1 MRTIGY
7 LFNNEN
13 EGKSSKK
20 DLYLFLL
27 DIDRFKKINDELG
40 HVVGDQIIL
49 KTAEILKQIAHLH
62 NCFISRYGGD
72 EFIMVCERN
81 KNEEITP
88 VFNDLQRLF
97 QQSYEGLPD
106 FSVSIG
112 YAKYD
117 ESLNYIP
124 KFIEKAD
131 HYMYLN
137 KNVKK

>member
-1 MRTIGY
+1 M
-7 LFNNEN
+7 N
-13 EGKSSKK
+13 
-20 DLYLFLL
+20 LL
-27 DIDRFKKINDELG
+27 SCPTFSV
-40 HVVGDQIIL
+40 H
-49 KTAEILKQIAHLH
+49 
-62 NCFISRYGGD
+62 F
-72 EFIMVCERN
+72 
-81 KNEEITP
+81 ITP

-131 HYMYLN
+131 RYMYLN

>member
-1 MRTIGY
+1 M
-7 LFNNEN
+7 N
-13 EGKSSKK
+13 
-20 DLYLFLL
+20 LL
-27 DIDRFKKINDELG
+27 SCPTFSVHFK
-40 HVVGDQIIL
+40 
-49 KTAEILKQIAHLH
+49 
-62 NCFISRYGGD
+62 
-72 EFIMVCERN
+72 
-81 KNEEITP
+81 ITP

-97 QQSYEGLPD
+97 QQSYEGLQD

>member
-1 MRTIGY
+1 
-7 LFNNEN
+7 
-13 EGKSSKK
+13 
-20 DLYLFLL
+20 
-27 DIDRFKKINDELG
+27 
-40 HVVGDQIIL
+40 
-49 KTAEILKQIAHLH
+49 
-62 NCFISRYGGD
+62 
-72 EFIMVCERN
+72 MVCERD
-81 KNEEITP
+81 KNVEITP

-97 QQSYEGLPD
+97 QQSYEGLQD

-137 KNVKK
+137 KNVKKVMKMSHGRSMCMPKRKAKILIVDDAQINRIILCELLGINIKF

>member
-1 MRTIGY
+1 
-7 LFNNEN
+7 
-13 EGKSSKK
+13 
-20 DLYLFLL
+20 
-27 DIDRFKKINDELG
+27 
-40 HVVGDQIIL
+40 
-49 KTAEILKQIAHLH
+49 
-62 NCFISRYGGD
+62 
-72 EFIMVCERN
+72 MVCERD
-81 KNEEITP
+81 KDEAIDP

-97 QQSYEGLPD
+97 QQSYEGLQD

-131 HYMYLN
+131 RYMYLN

>member
-1 MRTIGY
+1 MKMKD
-7 LFNNEN
+7 NHQ
-13 EGKSSKK
+13 KK

-27 DIDRFKKINDELG
+27 DIDQFKKINDELG

-49 KTAEILKQIAHLH
+49 KIADILKQIAHLH

-72 EFIMVCERN
+72 EFIIVCERD
-81 KNEEITP
+81 KNEEIMP

-97 QQSYEGLPD
+97 QQSHEGLPD